1 VAAAPEKADRASNKE
16 AIWRWYIFMEQV
28 VVEPRC
34 GIDQNGCFD
43 RVPRDA
49 TSATEQ
55 VPTVGAD
62 IGLDDVI

>member
-1 VAAAPEKADRASNKE
+1 
-16 AIWRWYIFMEQV
+16 MEQV

-34 GIDQNGCFD
+34 GIDQNELFN
-43 RVPRDA
+43 RLPRDA
-49 TSATEQ
+49 ASATEQ